1 MGGLSQQLHNIYL
14 FLFIFIFLVI
24 ILPSS
29 KKEKINNKNKSLS
42 SGLFQKK
49 GPGILP
55 IFQGRERTGV

>member
-1 MGGLSQQLHNIYL
+1 MGGLSQQFYNIFF
-14 FLFIFIFLVI
+14 FLFFFVFLVI

-42 SGLFQKK
+42 SGLFQKN